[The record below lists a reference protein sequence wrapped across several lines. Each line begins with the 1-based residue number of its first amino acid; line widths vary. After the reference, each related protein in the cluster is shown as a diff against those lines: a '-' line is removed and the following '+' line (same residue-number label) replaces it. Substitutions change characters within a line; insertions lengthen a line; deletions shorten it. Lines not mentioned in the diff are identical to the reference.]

1 METIKDSNVSEV
13 AMQPHAS
20 NERKFN
26 HKEGEGQM
34 ETTANTQRAETI
46 SDLVSQF
53 GNSHLRMA
61 RYQCMKD
68 YLNAL
73 KRIDFPQDLLEE
85 FPAWLPGE
93 KEQALEDVIRC
104 GDGEVVCVDID
115 GTIVIDV
122 IGRDSKGKGGQHEKK

>member
-1 METIKDSNVSEV
+1 METP
-13 AMQPHAS
+13 APPP
-20 NERKFN
+20 
-26 HKEGEGQM
+26 
-34 ETTANTQRAETI
+34 RAETS

-68 YLNAL
+68 YLNVF

-85 FPAWLPGE
+85 FPIWLPGE

-115 GTIVIDV
+115 GTIVIAV
-122 IGRDSKGKGGQHEKK
+122 IGRASTGKGEQHE